1 MDDPTRKA
9 LQAELGAEWL
19 VVGGT
24 PPPKP
29 PPGRMHLFDFKRTL
43 YVVGAE
49 GRPHRWALWDG
60 RGEWFGGGDD
70 DVDVA
75 TMAAD
80 LRAFALRLGPKQG

>member
-29 PPGRMHLFDFKRTL
+29 PLGRMRLFDFSRTL
-43 YVVGAE
+43 YVGVAAE
-49 GRPHRWALWDG
+49 RRYRWTLWDG

-70 DVDVA
+70 TVDVA
-75 TMAAD
+75 EMAAD
-80 LRAFALRLGPKQG
+80 LRAFALRLGPKRA